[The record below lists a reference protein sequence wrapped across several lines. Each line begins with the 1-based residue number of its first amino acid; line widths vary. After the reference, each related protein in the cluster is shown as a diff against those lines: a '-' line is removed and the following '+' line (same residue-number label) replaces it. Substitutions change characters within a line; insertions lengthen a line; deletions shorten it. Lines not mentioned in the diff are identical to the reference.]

1 MIEEKP
7 TVEVSHLGM
16 KFNLNQESHDTLKD
30 YFINLVLHGR
40 KMKRDEFW
48 ALTDVSFKLYPGD
61 RLGILGLNGAGK
73 STILKAIAGVYHPT
87 TGSVVRHG
95 TLAPL
100 LELGAG
106 FEKQYSARENI
117 YLYGSILGYKKDF
130 IDTKFDE
137 IIEFAE
143 LQDFVDVPIQNYSSG
158 MKSRLGFAICTAV
171 DPDILILDEVLSVGD
186 KKFRRKSE
194 GKITSMFDTDVT
206 VLFVSHSL
214 DQVRRICNKAMI
226 LDHGH
231 MKAFGDIND
240 IAPIYEQMTAEDPEE
255 IRKREAK
262 ARAARR
268 KKIRAARRTRARDII
283 RLNTNTGM
291 SYEDAMT
298 ALDIPATK
306 HDLYMDVVNDILG
319 TEGQVTKQQAMEQAE
334 NEEAQM
340 DREATFP
347 SEEEQEET
355 GDSDD

>member
-1 MIEEKP
+1 MKP

-16 KFNLNQESHDTLKD
+16 KFNLSQEMHDTLKD
-30 YFINLVLHGR
+30 YFINLFRHHD
-40 KMKRDEFW
+40 KMKKDEFW

-87 TGSVVRHG
+87 TGTVKRKG
-95 TLAPL
+95 KLAPL

-106 FEKQYSARENI
+106 FEPQYSARENI
-117 YLYGSILGYKKDF
+117 YLYGAILGYKKDF

-137 IIEFAE
+137 IIKFAE
-143 LQDFVDVPIQNYSSG
+143 LEDFIEVPIKNYSSG

-171 DPDILILDEVLSVGD
+171 NPDILILDEVLSVGD

-194 GKITSMFDTDVT
+194 DKIMSMFDGNVT

-231 MKAFGDIND
+231 LKAFGDIND
-240 IAPIYEQMTAEDPEE
+240 IAPIYEQMTQEDPEE
-255 IRKREAK
+255 IAKREKIAHENRVK
-262 ARAARR
+262 KLRAAR
-268 KKIRAARRTRARDII
+268 KTKARDII
-283 RLNTNTGM
+283 RMTNNLNLTD
-291 SYEDAMT
+291 EQAMA
-298 ALDIPATK
+298 ALDIPESK
-306 HDLYMDVVNDILG
+306 YQIYLDVVKEIEDS
-319 TEGQVTKQQAMEQAE
+319 EGVLTKEQAMKQAAA
-334 NEEAQM
+334 EEAAI
-340 DREATFP
+340 DRNATFP
-347 SEEEQEET
+347 SEEEQETT

>member
-1 MIEEKP
+1 MKP

-16 KFNLNQESHDTLKD
+16 KFNLSQEMHDTLKD
-30 YFINLVLHGR
+30 YFINLFRHSD
-40 KMKRDEFW
+40 KMKKDEFW

-87 TGSVVRHG
+87 TGTVKRKG
-95 TLAPL
+95 KLAPL

-106 FEKQYSARENI
+106 FEPQYSARENI
-117 YLYGSILGYKKDF
+117 YLYGAILGYKKDF

-137 IIEFAE
+137 IIQFAE
-143 LQDFVDVPIQNYSSG
+143 LEDFIDVPIKNYSSG

-171 DPDILILDEVLSVGD
+171 NPDILILDEVLSVGD

-194 GKITSMFDTDVT
+194 DKIMSMFDGNVT

-231 MKAFGDIND
+231 LKAFGDIND
-240 IAPIYEQMTAEDPEE
+240 IAPIYEQMTQEDPEE
-255 IRKREAK
+255 IAKREEK
-262 ARAARR
+262 ARANRA
-268 KKIRAARRTRARDII
+268 KKLRAARKTKARDII
-283 RLNTNTGM
+283 RMTNNLNLTD
-291 SYEDAMT
+291 EQAMA
-298 ALDIPATK
+298 ALDIPESK
-306 HDLYMDVVNDILG
+306 YQIYLDVVKEIEDS
-319 TEGQVTKQQAMEQAE
+319 EGVLTKEQAMKQAAA
-334 NEEAQM
+334 EEAAI
-340 DREATFP
+340 DRNATFP
-347 SEEEQEET
+347 SEEEQPAT

>member
-1 MIEEKP
+1 MKP

-16 KFNLNQESHDTLKD
+16 KFNMSQEMHDTLKD
-30 YFINLVLHGR
+30 YFINLFRHHD
-40 KMKRDEFW
+40 KMKKDEFW

-87 TGSVVRHG
+87 TGTVKRKG
-95 TLAPL
+95 KLAPL

-106 FEKQYSARENI
+106 FEPQYSARENI
-117 YLYGSILGYKKDF
+117 YLYGAILGYKKDF

-137 IIEFAE
+137 IIRFAE
-143 LQDFVDVPIQNYSSG
+143 LEDFIDVPIKNYSSG

-171 DPDILILDEVLSVGD
+171 NPDILILDEVLSVGD

-194 GKITSMFDTDVT
+194 DKIMSMFDGNVT

-231 MKAFGDIND
+231 LKAFGDIND
-240 IAPIYEQMTAEDPEE
+240 IAPIYEQMTQEDPEE
-255 IRKREAK
+255 IAKREKIAHENRVK
-262 ARAARR
+262 KLRAAR
-268 KKIRAARRTRARDII
+268 KTKARDII
-283 RLNTNTGM
+283 RMTNNLNLTD
-291 SYEDAMT
+291 EQAMA
-298 ALDIPATK
+298 ALDIPESK
-306 HDLYMDVVNDILG
+306 YQIYLDVVKEIEDS
-319 TEGQVTKQQAMEQAE
+319 EGVLTKEQAMKQAAA
-334 NEEAQM
+334 EEAAI
-340 DREATFP
+340 DRNATFP
-347 SEEEQEET
+347 SEEEQPAT